1 MSVEID
7 LSGKTALV
15 TGGSRGIGAAV
26 VSLLHGA
33 GARVVVNHLG
43 TGETESDA
51 RQLAANLEAERP
63 GTTLLAAANVANT
76 EEIAAMLDL
85 VRSEWGAL
93 DLLVNN
99 AGILRDRTVAKMT
112 KDDWDGVLEVNLSGV
127 FHCCRL
133 ALPVLNEGGA
143 VVNMASVSGMGGF
156 FGQANYSAAKAGV
169 IALTKVLSKEWAR
182 RKIRVNAV
190 APGVVETAMAA
201 TIPEQARTEMLKDI
215 PWQRFGSAEEAA
227 RVVLFLCSDLASYV
241 TGETIVVSGGW
252 NGW

>member
-1 MSVEID
+1 MSIEID

-26 VSLLHGA
+26 VSLLHAA
-33 GARVVVNHLG
+33 GARVVLNHLG
-43 TGETESDA
+43 SKETEAEA
-51 RQLAANLEAERP
+51 RQITDNLDSLRP
-63 GTTLLAAANVANT
+63 GGTLLLAANVASSD
-76 EEIAAMLDL
+76 ELGSMFES
-85 VRSEWGAL
+85 VQSHWGSI
-93 DLLVNN
+93 DFLVNN
-99 AGILRDRTVAKMT
+99 AGILRDRTTAKMS
-112 KDDWDGVLEVNLSGV
+112 KDDWDSVLEVNLSGV

-133 ALPVLNEGGA
+133 AFPILSDGAA

-190 APGVVETAMAA
+190 APGVIETSMAA
-201 TIPEQARTEMLKDI
+201 TIPEPAKVEMLKAI
-215 PWQRFGSAEEAA
+215 PWQRFGSAEEVA

-241 TGETIVVSGGW
+241 TGETVVVSGGW